1 MFQSPNTS
9 LNNRLG
15 KVSLQF
21 WKAGSLSSSFFIKRL
36 KIKIFASVLLSD
48 FGRRD
53 YGYNVHGGPRD
64 HRLLVIWNNARILPG
79 VSHGGLPYMEYW
91 WGLVA
96 KEYSKLS
103 VNLSRPITTE
113 PYRKLHEGRSLLSLL
128 NSDEELSPPACCN
141 ISLFLMTVYFLGEI
155 LDPGGVPTQKG
166 QGCFKSTPGR
176 NQDHVLWTWLENVLT
191 PKRYK
196 FQNSIR
202 TISI

>member
-1 MFQSPNTS
+1 MMNAPRPSFINSTMGRLAFGNTVFQSPNTS

-53 YGYNVHGGPRD
+53 YGYDVHGCPRD
-64 HRLLVIWNNARILPG
+64 HRFLFIWNNARILPG
-79 VSHGGLPYMEYW
+79 VSHGRLPYMEYW

-103 VNLSRPITTE
+103 VNLSGPITTE

-128 NSDEELSPPACCN
+128 NSDEELSPPPCCN
-141 ISLFLMTVYFLGEI
+141 ISLFLMNVYF
-155 LDPGGVPTQKG
+155 
-166 QGCFKSTPGR
+166 
-176 NQDHVLWTWLENVLT
+176 
-191 PKRYK
+191 
-196 FQNSIR
+196 
-202 TISI
+202 